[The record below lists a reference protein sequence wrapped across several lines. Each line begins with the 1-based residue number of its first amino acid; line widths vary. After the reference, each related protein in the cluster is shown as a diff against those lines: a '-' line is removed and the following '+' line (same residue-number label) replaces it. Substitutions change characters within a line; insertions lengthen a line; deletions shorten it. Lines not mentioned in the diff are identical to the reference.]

1 MFIGHMAVA
10 FGAKTAAPAVS
21 LGTMF
26 LACQLADLIWPPL
39 VLLGIERVAIQAGV
53 TVVTPLDFIYYPYS
67 HSLVAN
73 LLWAALFG
81 AAYVFIRRA
90 TTSAGIVLG
99 LVVLSHWLLDVA
111 SHRPDMPITLGGSTR
126 IGLGLW
132 NSLAATIAVEGLL
145 LAVGV
150 SLYVRSTRARD
161 RAGRWALWSLVA
173 CLVAIYAANLF
184 GPPPSDGMSAAW
196 SALAL
201 WLLVIWGYWIDRH
214 RQPLAARA

>member
-81 AAYVFIRRA
+81 GAYVFIRRA
-90 TTSAGIVLG
+90 RTRAGIVLG
-99 LVVLSHWLLDVA
+99 VVVLSHWLLDVA

-132 NSLAATIAVEGLL
+132 NSLAATITVEGLL
-145 LAVGV
+145 FAVGV
-150 SLYVRSTRARD
+150 SLYARSTRARD
-161 RAGRWALWSLVA
+161 RVGRWALWSLVA

-184 GPPPSDGMSAAW
+184 GPPPPEGMSAAW